1 MAHDR
6 NGAAAKAMQDMMDE
20 ATDTVGEQAF
30 RKIRGDIIGGSL
42 RPGQKLKLEQ
52 LKSKYGV
59 SVSTLRE
66 ILNRLTTEDLVVAEG
81 QRGFEVSPASVANL
95 REVGD
100 LRLVL
105 ENHALALSFAAGDL
119 DWEADVVAAHHKLT
133 AIEKALLAG
142 ATDRTYEWIK
152 YDFAFHHALISA
164 CGSKSLLALHQSI
177 FDRFMRYHLLAASFR
192 GDGVSEDHQ
201 ELFRLALARDVAGA
215 QAKLSSHIHLGI
227 DHILT
232 TGRL

>member
-1 MAHDR
+1 MHESV
-6 NGAAAKAMQDMMDE
+6 DE
-20 ATDTVGEQAF
+20 MSETVSEQAF
-30 RKIRGDIIGGSL
+30 RRIRSDIVSGAL

-52 LKSKYGV
+52 LKGRYGA

-66 ILNRLTTEDLVVAEG
+66 ILSRLTTEDLVIAEG
-81 QRGFEVSPASVANL
+81 QRGFEVSPATVANL
-95 REVGD
+95 REMGD

-119 DWEADVVAAHHKLT
+119 DWEAEVVAAHHKLAT
-133 AIEKALLAG
+133 IEKALLAG
-142 ATDRTYEWIK
+142 AADRTFEWIK

-192 GDGVSEDHQ
+192 GNGVAADHKD
-201 ELFRLALARDVAGA
+201 LFRMALERDVAGA
-215 QAKLSSHIHLGI
+215 QTKLAGHIHQGI
-227 DHILT
+227 DHILN
-232 TGRL
+232 TGKL